1 MSEHE
6 AIGQE
11 AGNGAMTADFV
22 QDEKATA
29 LRDRLGPRSIV
40 LVGMMGAGK
49 SSVGKRLARRLV
61 LPFADADTEIEQAA
75 GMTIP
80 EIFAH
85 HGEPA
90 FRDGEKKVIA
100 RLLEN
105 GPMVLATGGGAFM
118 NEDTR
123 EAIAR
128 QGVSVWLKADL
139 DLLLRRVRR
148 RDDRPLLKN
157 EDPAGTL
164 ARLID
169 LRYPTYAQAAITVV
183 SHDVPQD
190 AMVEVVVDA
199 LTRHLSAEPTGDAP

>member
-1 MSEHE
+1 
-6 AIGQE
+6 
-11 AGNGAMTADFV
+11 MTV
-22 QDEKATA
+22 ETDESKAVE
-29 LRDRLGPRSIV
+29 LRARLGSRSIV

-49 SSVGKRLARRLV
+49 SSVGKRLARRLS

-80 EIFAH
+80 EIFTH

-100 RLLEN
+100 RLLET

-118 NEDTR
+118 NAETR
-123 EAIAR
+123 TAIAR
-128 QGVSVWLKADL
+128 HGVSVWLKAEL

-148 RDDRPLLKN
+148 RDDRPLLKT

-169 LRYPTYAQAAITVV
+169 LRYPVYAEAAVTVV
-183 SHDVPQD
+183 SQDVPQD
-190 AMVEVVVDA
+190 VMVEEVLDA
-199 LTRHLSAEPTGDAP
+199 LLAHLPAPSTGEPT

>member
-1 MSEHE
+1 
-6 AIGQE
+6 
-11 AGNGAMTADFV
+11 MTADIDL
-22 QDEKATA
+22 DEKAA
-29 LRDRLGPRSIV
+29 RLRDLLGARSIV

-49 SSVGKRLARRLV
+49 SSVGKRLARRLA
-61 LPFADADTEIEQAA
+61 LPFADADTEIERAA

-100 RLLEN
+100 RLLES

-118 NEDTR
+118 NEETR
-123 EAIAR
+123 EAITRNAI
-128 QGVSVWLKADL
+128 STWLKAEL
-139 DLLLRRVRR
+139 DVLLRRVRR
-148 RDDRPLLKN
+148 RDDRPLLKTD
-157 EDPAGTL
+157 DPAATL

-169 LRYPTYAQAAITVV
+169 QRYPVYALANVTVL

-190 AMVEVVVDA
+190 AMVEEVIEA
-199 LTRHLSAEPTGDAP
+199 LSQHLGPTTDTGENA

>member
-1 MSEHE
+1 
-6 AIGQE
+6 
-11 AGNGAMTADFV
+11 MTV
-22 QDEKATA
+22 ETDESKAVE
-29 LRDRLGPRSIV
+29 LRDRLGTRSIV

-49 SSVGKRLARRLV
+49 SSVGKRLARRLS

-75 GMTIP
+75 GKTIP

-100 RLLEN
+100 RLLET

-118 NEDTR
+118 NAETR

-128 QGVSVWLKADL
+128 LGVSVWLKAEL

-148 RDDRPLLKN
+148 RDDRPLLKT

-169 LRYPTYAQAAITVV
+169 LRYPVYAEAAVTVV
-183 SHDVPQD
+183 SQDVPQD
-190 AMVEVVVDA
+190 VMVEEVIDA
-199 LTRHLSAEPTGDAP
+199 LLGHLPAPSTGEPT

>member
-1 MSEHE
+1 MTTEPDDTKAATLREH
-6 AIGQE
+6 
-11 AGNGAMTADFV
+11 
-22 QDEKATA
+22 
-29 LRDRLGPRSIV
+29 LGTRSIV

-49 SSVGKRLARRLV
+49 SSVGKRLARRLN

-80 EIFAH
+80 EIFAL

-100 RLLEN
+100 RLLET
-105 GPMVLATGGGAFM
+105 GPMVLATGGGAYM
-118 NEDTR
+118 NADTR
-123 EAIAR
+123 TAIENGGIA
-128 QGVSVWLKADL
+128 VWLKAEL

-148 RDDRPLLKN
+148 RDDRPLLKTD
-157 EDPAGTL
+157 DPAATL

-169 LRYPTYAQAAITVV
+169 LRYPVYAQAHITVT

-190 AMVEVVVDA
+190 TMVEAVIDA
-199 LTRHLSAEPTGDAP
+199 LAAHLGVPCESGEQM

>member
-1 MSEHE
+1 
-6 AIGQE
+6 
-11 AGNGAMTADFV
+11 MTADPE
-22 QDEKATA
+22 QDEKAA
-29 LRDRLGPRSIV
+29 RLRAVLGARSIV

-49 SSVGKRLARRLV
+49 SSVGKRLARRLA

-80 EIFAH
+80 EIFAL

-100 RLLEN
+100 RLLEA
-105 GPMVLATGGGAFM
+105 GPMVLATGGGAYM
-118 NEDTR
+118 NAETR
-123 EAIAR
+123 AAIAR
-128 QGVSVWLKADL
+128 HGICVWLKAEL
-139 DLLLRRVRR
+139 DVLLRRVRR

-157 EDPAGTL
+157 GDPESTL

-169 LRYPTYAQAAITVV
+169 LRYPAYAEADVTVV

-190 AMVEVVVDA
+190 VMVDTVIEA
-199 LTRHLSAEPTGDAP
+199 LGRHLHVPGPGDEM